1 MRPVHSIELVR
12 PLTYSMYMQGDSTVK
27 KMLPELM
34 M

>member
-1 MRPVHSIELVR
+1 MHLVHSVELVH
-12 PLTYSMYMQGDSTVK
+12 PLTYGMYMQGDSTVK